1 MMKKIVSKIIASMLV
16 LIMLL
21 AYTAT
26 IGIYAK
32 KVYATEN
39 TLEVQGVKT
48 NNENVEFDA
57 YFVNGKT
64 KTHEIESKIGEG
76 SSIYLSIAVKNAG
89 YLKNTKVEFVGN
101 EENSNAN
108 FLVKELTQANQAIS
122 AVNTTENYIELNQI
136 NKNEQANIQIPIC
149 FDNKDKISSFRN
161 DRDNMYSELANNYSQ
176 IINNANSS
184 NDIISQ
190 YQQKLSGLIEEKNQI
205 LMVENVIKSKGIEDV
220 VIVIT
225 NNEKANVIL
234 KSDDLTEA
242 LAAQIMQVV
251 VDQLNI
257 KANNISIENIKT

>member
-1 MMKKIVSKIIASMLV
+1 MIKNKEKFKRILMACVSFAFMV
-16 LIMLL
+16 
-21 AYTAT
+21 
-26 IGIYAK
+26 
-32 KVYATEN
+32 
-39 TLEVQGVKT
+39 
-48 NNENVEFDA
+48 
-57 YFVNGKT
+57 
-64 KTHEIESKIGEG
+64 
-76 SSIYLSIAVKNAG
+76 SIAG
-89 YLKNTKVEFVGN
+89 YINYKYNPEREKDLGQTVYV
-101 EENSNAN
+101 NSSNDE
-108 FLVKELTQANQAIS
+108 VDIYKEAQSVYN
-122 AVNTTENYIELNQI
+122 
-136 NKNEQANIQIPIC
+136 
-149 FDNKDKISSFRN
+149 NKDKISSFRN

-190 YQQKLSGLIEEKNQI
+190 YQQKLSSLIEEKNQI

>member
-1 MMKKIVSKIIASMLV
+1 MIKNKEKFKRILMACVS
-16 LIMLL
+16 
-21 AYTAT
+21 
-26 IGIYAK
+26 
-32 KVYATEN
+32 
-39 TLEVQGVKT
+39 
-48 NNENVEFDA
+48 FD
-57 YFVNGKT
+57 FMV
-64 KTHEIESKIGEG
+64 
-76 SSIYLSIAVKNAG
+76 SIAG
-89 YLKNTKVEFVGN
+89 YINYKYNPEREKDLGQTVYV
-101 EENSNAN
+101 NSSNDE
-108 FLVKELTQANQAIS
+108 VDIYKEAQSVYN
-122 AVNTTENYIELNQI
+122 
-136 NKNEQANIQIPIC
+136 
-149 FDNKDKISSFRN
+149 NKDKISSFRN